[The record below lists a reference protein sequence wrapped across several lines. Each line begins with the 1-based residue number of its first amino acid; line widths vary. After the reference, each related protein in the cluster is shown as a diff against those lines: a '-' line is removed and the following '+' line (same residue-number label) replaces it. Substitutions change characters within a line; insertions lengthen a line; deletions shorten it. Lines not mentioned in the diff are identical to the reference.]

1 VVARV
6 AKGVN
11 SKLLGFRRGGK
22 MATKLVVGYKT
33 CGYTFLAMVNFT
45 SNHIQVVIGNWQ
57 PH

>member
-1 VVARV
+1 V

-11 SKLLGFRRGGK
+11 NKLLGFRTGGK

-45 SNHIQVVIGNWQ
+45 GNHIQVVIRNWP